1 MASLELRNV
10 QKSYGNSQIATLK
23 DIALKIDAGE
33 FLILVGPS
41 GCGKSTLMNCI
52 AGLENITGGEILVDG
67 EDISQA
73 SPKDRDIAMVFQ
85 SYALY
90 PTMSVRDNI
99 AFGLKMRKVPA
110 AKIEEEVAR
119 VAKLLQIEP
128 LLERKPSQLSGGQQQ
143 RVAMGRAL
151 ARRPK
156 IYLFDEPLSNLDA
169 KLRVEM
175 RTEIKLMH
183 QRLKTTTVYVTHDQ
197 IEAMTLGDKVA
208 VMKDGVIQQFGTPHE
223 IYNNP
228 ANLFVAS
235 FIGSPPMNFVP
246 LRIRQRDGRW
256 VGVLNSEQ
264 GSCELPLPITSDEGL
279 RDRELILG
287 IRPEQ
292 IGLSNGSAADL
303 SLLVDIEVVE
313 PTGPDTLV
321 VFALNQVKACCR
333 LAPDQA
339 PRWGDAQPA
348 VRSAQGPAVR
358 RPERRTAGPGAACS
372 HARKQGHAA
381 GFQRS
386 GAGAVRYRPALP
398 AGWG

>member
-1 MASLELRNV
+1 MATLELRNV
-10 QKSYGNSQIATLK
+10 NKTYGSGLPDTLK
-23 DIALKIDAGE
+23 HIDLSIDSGE

-52 AGLENITGGEILVDG
+52 AGLEQISGGAILVDSA
-67 EDISQA
+67 DISGM

-90 PTMSVRDNI
+90 PTMNVRDNI
-99 AFGLKMRKVPA
+99 AFGLKMRKMPA
-110 AKIEEEVAR
+110 AAIDEEVAR
-119 VAKLLQIEP
+119 VAKLLQIEH
-128 LLERKPSQLSGGQQQ
+128 LLTRKPGQLSGGQQQ

-208 VMKDGVIQQFGTPHE
+208 VMKDGLIQQFGTPQQ
-223 IYNNP
+223 IYNDP

-235 FIGSPPMNFVP
+235 FIGSPPMNFIP
-246 LRIRQRDGRW
+246 LRLQRKDGRLQALLDS
-256 VGVLNSEQ
+256 GQ
-264 GSCELPLPITSDEGL
+264 ARCELPLGISDDGL
-279 RDRELILG
+279 EEREVILG

-292 IGLSNGSAADL
+292 IALAPAQANGLPSIRA
-303 SLLVDIEVVE
+303 EVQITE
-313 PTGPDTLV
+313 PTGPDLLV
-321 VFALNQVKACCR
+321 FVTLNQTKVCCR
-333 LAPDQA
+333 LAPDVATQV
-339 PRWGDAQPA
+339 GDTLNLQFDPARVLLFDAATGERLGVKVTPPQSGQDNVAQFKG
-348 VRSAQGPAVR
+348 R
-358 RPERRTAGPGAACS
+358 
-372 HARKQGHAA
+372 
-381 GFQRS
+381 
-386 GAGAVRYRPALP
+386 
-398 AGWG
+398 

>member
-264 GSCELPLPITSDEGL
+264 GSCELPLPITSDDGL

-339 PRWGDAQPA
+339 PRVGETLNLQFDPRKVLLFDAQSGERLGLAQPA
-348 VRSAQGPAVR
+348 ATRESKVTRLVSNG
-358 RPERRTAGPGAACS
+358 AGPV
-372 HARKQGHAA
+372 Q
-381 GFQRS
+381 
-386 GAGAVRYRPALP
+386 
-398 AGWG
+398 

>member
-1 MASLELRNV
+1 MATLELRNV
-10 QKSYGNSQIATLK
+10 NKSYGKGLPDTLK
-23 DIALKIDAGE
+23 NIELKIDDGE

-52 AGLENITGGEILVDG
+52 AGLENISGGSILVD
-67 EDISQA
+67 EADISGM

-99 AFGLKMRKVPA
+99 AFGLKIRKMSA
-110 AKIEEEVAR
+110 AAIDEEVAR
-119 VAKLLQIEP
+119 VAKLLQIEH
-128 LLERKPSQLSGGQQQ
+128 LLKRKPGQLSGGQQQ

-175 RTEIKLMH
+175 RTEMKLMH

-208 VMKDGVIQQFGTPHE
+208 VMKDGIIQQFGTPKQ
-223 IYNNP
+223 IYNDP

-235 FIGSPPMNFVP
+235 FIGSPPMNFIPVR
-246 LRIRQRDGRW
+246 LQRRNDCLLA
-256 VGVLNSEQ
+256 VLESGQ
-264 GSCELPLPITSDEGL
+264 SRCELPLALSDAGL
-279 RDRELILG
+279 EDRELILG

-292 IGLSNGSAADL
+292 IVLASSELSNLPILRAE
-303 SLLVDIEVVE
+303 VQVVE

-321 VFALNQVKACCR
+321 FVNINNTKVCCR
-333 LAPDQA
+333 LTPDSAPDSGQNLTLQFDSSKVLLF
-339 PRWGDAQPA
+339 DANT
-348 VRSAQGPAVR
+348 G
-358 RPERRTAGPGAACS
+358 ERLR
-372 HARKQGHAA
+372 
-381 GFQRS
+381 
-386 GAGAVRYRPALP
+386 ALCVP
-398 AGWG
+398 QECVA

>member
-1 MASLELRNV
+1 MATLELRNV
-10 QKSYGNSQIATLK
+10 NKTYGPGLPDTLK
-23 DIALKIDAGE
+23 NIELSIKDGE

-52 AGLENITGGEILVDG
+52 AGLESITGGAIMIGDQDVSG
-67 EDISQA
+67 M

-90 PTMSVRDNI
+90 PTMSVRENI
-99 AFGLKMRKVPA
+99 EFGLKIRKMA
-110 AKIEEEVAR
+110 QSAIDEEVAR
-119 VAKLLQIEP
+119 VAKLLQIEH
-128 LLERKPSQLSGGQQQ
+128 LLNRKPGQLSGGQQQ

-175 RTEIKLMH
+175 RTEMKLMH

-208 VMKDGVIQQFGTPHE
+208 VMKDGIIQQFGTPKE
-223 IYNNP
+223 IYNDP

-235 FIGSPPMNFVP
+235 FIGSPPMNFIP
-246 LRIRQRDGRW
+246 LRLQRKDGRL
-256 VGVLNSEQ
+256 VALLDSGQ
-264 GSCELPLPITSDEGL
+264 ARCELPLGIADAGL
-279 RDRELILG
+279 EDREIILG

-292 IGLSNGSAADL
+292 ITLANEQVTGLPTLRA
-303 SLLVDIEVVE
+303 EVQITE

-321 VFALNQVKACCR
+321 FVMVNQTKVCCR
-333 LAPDQA
+333 LAPDAA
-339 PRWGDAQPA
+339 PAIGATLNLLLDPSKVLIFDAA
-348 VRSAQGPAVR
+348 SG
-358 RPERRTAGPGAACS
+358 ERLGATRTVQEAAPLGNVTQFKG
-372 HARKQGHAA
+372 R
-381 GFQRS
+381 
-386 GAGAVRYRPALP
+386 
-398 AGWG
+398 

>member
-1 MASLELRNV
+1 MATLELRNV
-10 QKSYGNSQIATLK
+10 NKTYGAGLPDTLK
-23 DIALKIDAGE
+23 NIELKIDDGE

-52 AGLENITGGEILVDG
+52 AGLETISGGAILVDDA
-67 EDISQA
+67 DISGM

-99 AFGLKMRKVPA
+99 AFGLKIRKMPA
-110 AKIEEEVAR
+110 AEIDTEVAR
-119 VAKLLQIEP
+119 VAKLLQIEH
-128 LLERKPSQLSGGQQQ
+128 LLARKPGQLSGGQQQ

-175 RTEIKLMH
+175 RTEMKLMH

-208 VMKDGVIQQFGTPHE
+208 VMKDGIIQQFGTPQQ
-223 IYNNP
+223 IYNEP

-235 FIGSPPMNFVP
+235 FIGSPPMNFIP
-246 LRIRQRDGRW
+246 LRLQRQEGRLLALLDS
-256 VGVLNSEQ
+256 GQ
-264 GSCELPLPITSDEGL
+264 ARCELPLGPRDAGL
-279 RDRELILG
+279 EEREVILG

-292 IGLSNGSAADL
+292 IALAPAEANGLPSIRAE
-303 SLLVDIEVVE
+303 VQVVE

-321 VFALNQVKACCR
+321 FVTLNGTKVCCR

-339 PRWGDAQPA
+339 PAAGQNLTLQFDPARVLLFDAQSGERLGVASPA
-348 VRSAQGPAVR
+348 MAQGHGGNVAQFKGR
-358 RPERRTAGPGAACS
+358 
-372 HARKQGHAA
+372 
-381 GFQRS
+381 
-386 GAGAVRYRPALP
+386 
-398 AGWG
+398 

>member
-10 QKSYGNSQIATLK
+10 HKSYGNSQIATLK

-223 IYNNP
+223 IYNDP

-264 GSCELPLPITSDEGL
+264 GSCELPLPITTDEGL

-292 IGLSNGSAADL
+292 IGLAGVGTADF
-303 SLLVDIEVVE
+303 SLAVDIEVVE

-321 VFALNQVKACCR
+321 VFTLNQVKACCR
-333 LAPDQA
+333 LMPDQA
-339 PRWGDAQPA
+339 PRVGETLNLQFEPRKALLFDAQTGERLGVAQPEP
-348 VRSAQGPAVR
+348 VRESKVTR
-358 RPERRTAGPGAACS
+358 LVS
-372 HARKQGHAA
+372 N
-381 GFQRS
+381 
-386 GAGAVRYRPALP
+386 GAGTAQ
-398 AGWG
+398 